1 MQQILSWN
9 RFPRVEPARVE
20 DLATRHDNLPELG
33 LGEHCI
39 AYGNGR
45 SYGDVCLN
53 EGGVL
58 LRTRRLDHFIAFD
71 RSTGLLTCEAGVRTR

>member
-33 LGEHCI
+33 LGERCI

-45 SYGDVCLN
+45 SYGQGDIFRRDGQLAASFVQDAMIRA
-53 EGGVL
+53 
-58 LRTRRLDHFIAFD
+58 RTGR
-71 RSTGLLTCEAGVRTR
+71 AGAL